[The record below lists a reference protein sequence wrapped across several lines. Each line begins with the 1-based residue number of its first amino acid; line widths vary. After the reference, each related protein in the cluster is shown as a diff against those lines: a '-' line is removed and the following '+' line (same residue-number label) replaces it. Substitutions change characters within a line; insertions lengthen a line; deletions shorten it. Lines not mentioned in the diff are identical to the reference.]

1 MDMVKEYKERKK
13 EEMQNMLIP
22 LKEDFVQNSFKCHYI
37 FNLLDSHTYI
47 ASRRLKVLG
56 VIANILSEM
65 KSMKKLSMI

>member
-37 FNLLDSHTYI
+37 FNLLDSNTYI
-47 ASRRLKVLG
+47 ASRRLKVCR
-56 VIANILSEM
+56 VIVNILSEM
-65 KSMKKLSMI
+65 KSMKQLSMI